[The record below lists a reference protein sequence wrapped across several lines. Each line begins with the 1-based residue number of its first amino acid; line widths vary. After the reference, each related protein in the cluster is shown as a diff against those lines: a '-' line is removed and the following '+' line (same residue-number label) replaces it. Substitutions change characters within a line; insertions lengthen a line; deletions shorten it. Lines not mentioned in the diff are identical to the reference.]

1 MSRCCNW
8 QSFPFSNLHSNAGA
22 RLKSEILLLPS
33 TLLNPEV
40 ASRGIQENGYMF
52 NSPPVEFN
60 IFDEQV
66 TEQGEE
72 GEQNSYAAHDTEN
85 PDDGGNDF
93 SVASDAEN
101 STNAS
106 GSAENSTNA
115 GGSEPAANTHGA
127 ENENSATAAGS
138 TTAEP
143 ANGSGGGESAS
154 RSSSSTAAGSSF
166 TANQSVDDSVQVQ
179 QQQTR
184 PTTRLQRGIRKEKVY
199 TDGTV
204 RYSFL
209 ASSSEEPQS
218 LNEALA
224 DSNWKQAMDT
234 EFTALIHNK
243 TWHLVPP

>member
-1 MSRCCNW
+1 
-8 QSFPFSNLHSNAGA
+8 
-22 RLKSEILLLPS
+22 
-33 TLLNPEV
+33 LNPEV

-66 TEQGEE
+66 SEQGEE

-127 ENENSATAAGS
+127 ENENSACWKYHSRTCKWQWWWRVC
-138 TTAEP
+138 
-143 ANGSGGGESAS
+143 ES
-154 RSSSSTAAGSSF
+154 
-166 TANQSVDDSVQVQ
+166 Q
-179 QQQTR
+179 
-184 PTTRLQRGIRKEKVY
+184 
-199 TDGTV
+199 
-204 RYSFL
+204 
-209 ASSSEEPQS
+209 
-218 LNEALA
+218 
-224 DSNWKQAMDT
+224 
-234 EFTALIHNK
+234 
-243 TWHLVPP
+243 